1 MKRYELNIELLENG
15 VVIDHKVVHTH
26 AENLDRAQRNIAWRT
41 VVKDNPDA
49 KYPGLVVRF
58 EDGRVIDGGKKN
70 GPVPLYIVLM
80 HDLHKQEVY
89 VDETYAK
96 KLRQKYAVN
105 KNNYAEKLAQII
117 NKFKAEANAN
127 TESADAQ
134 KEEEVK
140 MEKEIETTVAEDINE
155 NAVPDMLEAIAA
167 VEEEYPENIVII
179 DEQEKLFWKN
189 NKALMKV
196 ISGKPFSEKYLYSKV
211 FTILQYNHVD
221 VVLIEGQEDR
231 FLHLDFNGSGIE
243 LPNKSAIDFG
253 RQVWC
258 NASEIGL
265 DASRVKNIRDQLIT
279 LFTNNKGKQETTPV
293 SNNVSVENEI
303 KEEAMKVTEEEK
315 ALVSEGAPVAT
326 RWKCNNALLSVEVAK
341 GENFIGITR
350 TVNLW
355 QDQNDPNLYRGK
367 IYSKQGAA
375 LILWDRNK
383 YPLPTLKSVGSKM
396 YESYNYKLGNKE
408 AVDFTDKNEVRA
420 WNINQMILAVAK
432 VFADAGI
439 RTNYVGGRTANVTTC
454 YKNAANTTPA
464 KPAQAGVAAG
474 KKPVQTN
481 PWAAYIK

>member
-1 MKRYELNIELLENG
+1 MKRYELGIEILENG
-15 VVIDHKVVHTH
+15 VAVDHQTVYTH

-41 VVKDNPDA
+41 VVKDNPEA
-49 KYPGLVVRF
+49 EYPGLAVRF
-58 EDGRVIDGGKKN
+58 EDGRVIDGGKKTKAI
-70 GPVPLYIVLM
+70 PLYIVLM
-80 HDLHKQEVY
+80 HDLHKKEIY
-89 VDETYAK
+89 VDEKCAK
-96 KLRQKYAVN
+96 QLRQEYAVN
-105 KNNYAEKLAQII
+105 KNNYDKKVAQIVD
-117 NKFKAEANAN
+117 KFKAEETAK

-140 MEKEIETTVAEDINE
+140 MEKEIKTAVNE

-167 VEEEYPENIVII
+167 VEEYPENIVTI

-196 ISGKPFSEKYLYSKV
+196 IADKPFSEKYLYSKV

-221 VVLIEGQEDR
+221 VVLIEGQENR
-231 FLHLDFNGSGIE
+231 FLHLDFNGSDIE
-243 LPNKSAIDFG
+243 LPNNSAIDFG
-253 RQVWC
+253 RQVWSEI
-258 NASEIGL
+258 SEIGL
-265 DASRVKNIRDQLIT
+265 DSSRVKNVRDQLIT

-293 SNNVSVENEI
+293 SNNVNVENEI

-383 YPLPTLKSVGSKM
+383 YPLPTIKSVGSKL
-396 YESYNYKLGNKE
+396 YESYNYKLGSKE
-408 AVDFTDKNEVRA
+408 AVNFTDKNEVRA
-420 WNINQMILAVAK
+420 WNINQMILAISK
-432 VFADAGI
+432 IFADAGI
-439 RTNYVGGRTANVTTC
+439 RTNYVGGRTANVTAC
-454 YKNAANTTPA
+454 YKKAVNTTPA
-464 KPAQAGVAAG
+464 KPAQAEVAAG

-481 PWAAYIK
+481 PWASYIK